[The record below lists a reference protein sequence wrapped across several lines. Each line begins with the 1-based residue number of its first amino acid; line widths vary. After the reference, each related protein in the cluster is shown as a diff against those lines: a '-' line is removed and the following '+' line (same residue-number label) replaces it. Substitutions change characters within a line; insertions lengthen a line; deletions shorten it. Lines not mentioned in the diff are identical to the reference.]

1 MFVRVDGIEC
11 SRLSKIRKWS
21 EGERERERDTRR
33 RWRISPLSRSLFIFL
48 SLLLA
53 PSLARSL
60 ARSKRPFQFSAGT
73 GVACQLAA
81 RCFLS
86 ANAMKCVSLFF
97 FFLSYFFFSRLF
109 LESICVRGLCV
120 ERLESRHE
128 KFQVRDEMRRRPIN
142 DAFEFERNGRERDR
156 DGDMKLY
163 RVEARWI

>member
-73 GVACQLAA
+73 GVACQRAA
-81 RCFLS
+81 RRRFLS
-86 ANAMKCVSLFF
+86 ANAMKCVSL
-97 FFLSYFFFSRLF
+97 LFFSLLF
-109 LESICVRGLCV
+109 LFFPPLSGKHLRTWLVCRAARKPARKISG
-120 ERLESRHE
+120 
-128 KFQVRDEMRRRPIN
+128 QRRNASSP
-142 DAFEFERNGRERDR
+142 D
-156 DGDMKLY
+156 
-163 RVEARWI
+163 